1 MKLFLYLFVS
11 VLLLGGCYF
20 LFIREDKPAVA
31 TPASTWEAGAQTHLT
46 TLLADQLQASA
57 SQNWAAFEAD
67 LKKAEAHLAQA
78 PAGAKTDNFRVA
90 LAAYRSQVDLRHQAQ
105 GSP

>member
-20 LFIREDKPAVA
+20 LFIHEDKPAVA
-31 TPASTWEAGAQTHLT
+31 TPSSTWEAEAQTHLT
-46 TLLADQLQASA
+46 TLLSDQLQASA
-57 SQNWAAFEAD
+57 SHNWTTFEAD

-78 PAGAKTDNFRVA
+78 PAGANTNNFRVA
-90 LAAYRSQVDLRHQAQ
+90 LSAYRSQVDLRAQAQ
-105 GSP
+105 GPQ